1 VLAVLLGLAGAIVA
15 VIIGAWAVLRTRD
28 PTPSR
33 LELAGRVSAPVRPG
47 CAEESR

>member
-15 VIIGAWAVLRTRD
+15 AIIEAWAVLRTRD
-28 PTPSR
+28 PAPSR
-33 LELAGRVSAPVRPG
+33 LELADRVSAPVQPG